1 MAQRILLV
9 DDLDGSEAEETIT
22 YTVDGQDYE
31 IDLSEDNAKKFR
43 SALAPF
49 LEKSRTVEPQPVMTV
64 MPRSTGRRRGGSGG
78 SGRDDL
84 TEVRAWAQ
92 AQGKEVAPRGRI
104 KKEILDEYDAAHST

>member
-9 DDLDGSEAEETIT
+9 DDLDGTEAEETIT

-43 SALAPF
+43 DVLAPF
-49 LEKSRTVEPQPVMTV
+49 LEKSRTVERQPVTV
-64 MPRSTGRRRGGSGG
+64 TPIRTTRRRGGGGG

-84 TEVRAWAQ
+84 TEIREWAK
-92 AQGKEVAPRGRI
+92 AQGHQVSERGRI
-104 KKEILDEYDAAHST
+104 KKEIIEEYDAAHSK